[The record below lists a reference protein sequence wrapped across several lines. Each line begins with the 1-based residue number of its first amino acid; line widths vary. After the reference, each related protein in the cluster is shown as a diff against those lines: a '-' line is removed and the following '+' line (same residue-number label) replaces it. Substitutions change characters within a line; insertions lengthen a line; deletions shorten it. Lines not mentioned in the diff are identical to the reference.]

1 MVNTAEHPKARI
13 APCAGTS
20 AMLYCGGTSRTESS
34 GMADAHKKHRREKRS
49 PNTQHR
55 TPNTVV
61 FVLSLVA
68 VIFAINFGRQL
79 SGDAY
84 WNLRAGQWILQ
95 HRAFPFHDPFSFT
108 ANRIWIMSEWGFQ
121 VLAWLISR
129 ISLNVLVL
137 TAFAFVA
144 GAILVAYRA
153 SLERASAPAAFLV
166 AALAA
171 GVAADMVDVRAQVT
185 GLLAFSILVWS
196 VERSARAGRGLS
208 TWLPLLFLVWA
219 NFHSSF
225 TAGLA
230 LLFLEFAGSLY
241 AAIKNPDT
249 RRFAVPLRN
258 LAVTAGCAIAALAN
272 PNGARVYEFP
282 LRTIGHGGMTSMIV
296 EWTSPSFRSLSGAF
310 LGLTILAIMW
320 GIAQRRTPLRPAEVA
335 RIGVFLIGALLARR
349 LGPFFALACAPIL
362 AVMISSHIEDFL
374 SSRRRSAL
382 VYVLL
387 AVVIIGG
394 VLFRAKD
401 IGGRSA
407 FDYVTTSEVFPSEAC
422 DFILR
427 ENPPGPMFNELNYGS
442 YLIWRLWPKYKVFV
456 DNRNDIYFG
465 GAFDDFARAAIAGGD
480 SSWRS
485 VFDKYGINL
494 VVLAPNSLLSD
505 ALTETRDWKLAY
517 RDDKAV
523 VFERLSTR

>member
-1 MVNTAEHPKARI
+1 MPKPHASRAKHEAPSTTHQAPSTI
-13 APCAGTS
+13 AFAL
-20 AMLYCGGTSRTESS
+20 ALI
-34 GMADAHKKHRREKRS
+34 
-49 PNTQHR
+49 
-55 TPNTVV
+55 
-61 FVLSLVA
+61 A

-95 HRAFPFHDPFSFT
+95 HRAFPFHDPFSYT

-137 TAFAFVA
+137 TAFAFVG
-144 GAILVAYRA
+144 GAIVVAYRA
-153 SLERASAPAAFLV
+153 SLERASVPAAFLA

-171 GVAADMVDVRAQVT
+171 GVSADMVDVRAQVT
-185 GLLAFSILVWS
+185 GLLAFAILVWS

-208 TWLPLLFLVWA
+208 AWLPLLFLVWA

-241 AAIKNPDT
+241 VAAKNPDPQ
-249 RRFAVPLRN
+249 RRFAAPLRN
-258 LAVTAGCAIAALAN
+258 LAVTAGCAIIALAN
-272 PNGARVYEFP
+272 PNGARIYEFP

-296 EWTSPSFRSLSGAF
+296 EWTSPDFRSLSGAL
-310 LGLTILAIMW
+310 LGLTILALMW
-320 GIAQRRTPLRPAEVA
+320 GLAQRRTPLRAAEVA

-362 AVMISSHIEDFL
+362 AVMISSPVKEFL
-374 SSRRRSAL
+374 SSRRRSGL

-387 AVVIIGG
+387 AVLVIGG
-394 VLFRAKD
+394 GVFRAKD

-407 FDYVTTSEVFPSEAC
+407 FDYVTTSEVFPSAAC
-422 DFILR
+422 DFIMR
-427 ENPPGPMFNELNYGS
+427 EKPPGPMFNELNYGS

-456 DNRNDIYFG
+456 DNRNDIFFG
-465 GAFDDFARAAIAGGD
+465 GAFDDFARAAIAGGN

-494 VVLAPNSLLSD
+494 VVLAPNSLLADVLAETSD
-505 ALTETRDWKLAY
+505 WMCIYSDGKTIIFARISKTHSRVPGAPHSHH
-517 RDDKAV
+517 RSV
-523 VFERLSTR
+523 